1 MLLLLLLLVAIV
13 LTSSAPS
20 PYACTVCQLVASVA
34 DHYLESNATVSE
46 VETKV
51 KAICAYAGN
60 EAQLCDAFVDFAGES
75 CASAG
80 SPRSRLTRLSKT
92 QCRFWPPTS
101 PTPPSRP
108 LFAKTLAFA
117 RRPVAANDANEA
129 KTVV

>member
-1 MLLLLLLLVAIV
+1 MLAVVVLLFVAIV

-34 DHYLESNATVSE
+34 DHFLESNATVAE

-75 CASAG
+75 
-80 SPRSRLTRLSKT
+80 RIV
-92 QCRFWPPTS
+92 
-101 PTPPSRP
+101 
-108 LFAKTLAFA
+108 
-117 RRPVAANDANEA
+117 RRIRRRQV
-129 KTVV
+129 